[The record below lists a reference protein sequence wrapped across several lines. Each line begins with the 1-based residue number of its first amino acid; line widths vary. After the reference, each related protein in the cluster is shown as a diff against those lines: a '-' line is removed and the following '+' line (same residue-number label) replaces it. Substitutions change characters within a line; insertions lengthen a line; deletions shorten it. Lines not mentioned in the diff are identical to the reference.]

1 MLESAQTVAPSTD
14 TTTASARDTRKDSGT
29 RQDIQALRAIAVGV
43 VVVYHLWPGRLSGG
57 FVGVDIFFVISGFLI
72 TSHLLRRP
80 PRSGRDLA
88 SFWARRVR
96 RLLPASFLVLLVTV
110 AATFAVA
117 PSTLWAD
124 TLREVGA
131 AALYVENWSL
141 AASSVD
147 YLGAE
152 AAASPVQH
160 YWSLSVEEQ
169 FYLLWPLVLVVV
181 GWFAARRGGDLA
193 RRASVA
199 IGVIVAV
206 SLAWSVVATA
216 LRPASA
222 YFITPTR
229 IWELGIGALLATLS
243 IHVAARWRT
252 PLAWTGIAMILV
264 AAVSYDGSLPFPGYT
279 AALPVLGCAL
289 VIAASCERSRWSPRA
304 LGDAAPLQWLGDV
317 SYSVYLWH
325 WPLIVLAPF
334 ALGHNPGLLERV
346 GVLVAA
352 LVLAGLTK
360 PLVEDRF
367 RRGRGRSGRA
377 IALALGA
384 SVVIG
389 GAAIGGSYALQ
400 ANAEAKLEQAAQA
413 AQGPCAGAA
422 AMAPG
427 ADCDTSSDDDLIL
440 SPVEA
445 ADDKPAAYEDGCWE
459 SPPFEGTTTC
469 HYGEQDADTRV
480 ALVGNSHAG
489 NLLRPLQDLA
499 EKNGWSVTTVVASQC
514 PTSDISWEFDTPQDS
529 EGCHAW
535 GQRVLDEVDE
545 GDFDLVVTS
554 QLTPFDAA
562 DVAPAKSDEAVAD
575 GYSRY
580 LEDLTA
586 TGTPTLVVRDMPY
599 PKNTVA
605 SVPDCL
611 AEDGGSAECD
621 GERSEWLAP
630 DPLYEAA
637 EKIED
642 PALSTADL
650 TGYACTEDTCPA
662 VIGDVVA
669 YFDASHLTAT
679 FSRTLAP
686 YLEKAV
692 DASLH

>member
-1 MLESAQTVAPSTD
+1 MLETAQTAEPRAERAAPR
-14 TTTASARDTRKDSGT
+14 AGGTRK
-29 RQDIQALRAIAVGV
+29 DIQALRAIAVGV
-43 VVVYHLWPGRLSGG
+43 VVVYHLWPGRLQGG
-57 FVGVDIFFVISGFLI
+57 FVGVDVFFVISGFLI

-88 SFWARRVR
+88 TFWARRVR

-110 AATFAVA
+110 AATFALA

-181 GWFAARRGGDLA
+181 AWFAARRGGDLV

-206 SLAWSVVATA
+206 SLTWSVVATA

-229 IWELGIGALLATLS
+229 IWELGVGALLATLS

-264 AAVSYDGSLPFPGYT
+264 AAVAYDGSLPFPGYT
-279 AALPVLGCAL
+279 AALPVVGCAL
-289 VIAASCERSRWSPRA
+289 VIAASSDRTRWSPRA
-304 LGDAAPLQWLGDV
+304 IGDARPVQWLGDV

-334 ALGHNPGLLERV
+334 VLGHNPGLLERV

-352 LVLAGLTK
+352 LLLAGLTK
-360 PLVEDRF
+360 PFVEDRF
-367 RRGRGRSGRA
+367 RRGRGSSGRA

-389 GAAIGGSYALQ
+389 GAAVAGSYALE
-400 ANAEAKLEQAAQA
+400 ASAEANIERAAQA

-427 ADCDTSSDDDLIL
+427 ADCETSGADELIL

-459 SPPFEGTTTC
+459 SPPFEGTKTC
-469 HYGEQDADTRV
+469 HYGSPDADTRV

-489 NLLRPLQDLA
+489 NLLPPLQDLA

-514 PTSDISWEFDTPQDS
+514 PTSDIRWQFDTPQDS

-554 QLTPFDAA
+554 QLTPFTAA
-562 DVAPAKSDEAVAD
+562 GVAPAESDQAIAD
-575 GYSRY
+575 GYARY

-586 TGTPTLVVRDMPY
+586 TGTPTLVVRDFPY
-599 PKNTVA
+599 PKHTIA

-611 AEDGGSAECD
+611 AAAGSPSECD
-621 GERSEWLAP
+621 GERSQWLAP
-630 DPLYEAA
+630 DPLYDAA
-637 EKIED
+637 EGLDD
-642 PALSTADL
+642 PALSTVDL
-650 TGYACTEDTCPA
+650 SGYTCTEETCPA
-662 VIGDVVA
+662 VIGGVVA

-686 YLEKAV
+686 YLEEAV
-692 DASLH
+692 VSRLH

>member
-1 MLESAQTVAPSTD
+1 VLETAQTEERRASSAAPR
-14 TTTASARDTRKDSGT
+14 AGGTRK
-29 RQDIQALRAIAVGV
+29 DIQALRAIAVGIV
-43 VVVYHLWPGRLSGG
+43 VLYHLWPGRLTGG
-57 FVGVDIFFVISGFLI
+57 FVGVDVFFVISGFLI

-80 PRSGRDLA
+80 PRRGRDLA
-88 SFWARRVR
+88 DFWARRVR

-117 PSTLWAD
+117 PSTTWAD
-124 TLREVGA
+124 TLKEVGA

-169 FYLLWPLVLVVV
+169 FYLLWPLVLVGVA
-181 GWFAARRGGDLA
+181 WFVARRGGDLA

-206 SLAWSVVATA
+206 SLAWSVVGTA

-229 IWELGIGALLATLS
+229 IWELGAGALIATLGLQ
-243 IHVAARWRT
+243 VAARWRT
-252 PLAWTGIAMILV
+252 PLAWAGIAMIV
-264 AAVSYDGSLPFPGYT
+264 AAAVAYDGALPFPGYT

-289 VIAASCERSRWSPRA
+289 VIVASCERSRWSPRTI
-304 LGDAAPLQWLGDV
+304 GDTAPVQWLGDV

-325 WPLIVLAPF
+325 WPLVVLVPF
-334 ALGHNPGLLERV
+334 ALGHQPGLLERV
-346 GVLVAA
+346 GILVAA

-360 PLVEDRF
+360 PFVEDRF
-367 RRGRGRSGRA
+367 RRGRGGSGRA
-377 IALALGA
+377 IATALAA

-389 GAAIGGSYALQ
+389 GLSVGGAYALDR
-400 ANAEAKLEQAAQA
+400 AAATNIAQAAAA
-413 AQGPCAGAA
+413 AQGPCVGAA

-427 ADCDTSSDDDLIL
+427 ADCATDGDLLL
-440 SPVEA
+440 SPAEA
-445 ADDKPAAYEDGCWE
+445 ADDKPSAYEDGCWE
-459 SPPFEGTTTC
+459 SPPFEGTQTC
-469 HYGEQDADTRV
+469 HYGDEGAETRV
-480 ALVGNSHAG
+480 ALIGNSHAG
-489 NLLRPLQDLA
+489 NLLPPLQDLA
-499 EKNGWSVTTVVASQC
+499 TEKGWSLTTVVASQC
-514 PTSDISWEFDTPQDS
+514 PTSDITWQFETPQDS

-535 GQRVLDEVDE
+535 GQRVLDEVGK

-554 QLTPFDAA
+554 QLTPFAA
-562 DVAPAKSDEAVAD
+562 AGVPEAESDEAIAD
-575 GYSRY
+575 GYARY

-599 PKNTVA
+599 PKHTIP

-611 AEDGGSAECD
+611 AAADSPADCD
-621 GERSEWLAP
+621 GARSAWLEP
-630 DPLYEAA
+630 DPLYDAA
-637 EKIED
+637 EGLDD
-642 PALSTADL
+642 PALSTLDL
-650 TGYACTEDTCPA
+650 SGYACTEETCPA
-662 VIGDVVA
+662 VIGGVVT

-679 FSRTLAP
+679 FSRTLEP
-686 YLEKAV
+686 YLAKAV
-692 DASLH
+692 TASLP